1 MLDIEQ
7 KAGIWYCIYIQ
18 LRRPGLYFY
27 RSKMKKDNGAEKAAK
42 EHFQPTSCLIC
53 KYMALAGQ
61 K

>member
-27 RSKMKKDNGAEKAAK
+27 RSKMKKDIGAEKAAK
-42 EHFQPTSCLIC
+42 EHFQPPFCLIC
-53 KYMALAGQ
+53 KYL
-61 K
+61 